1 MAENGDKKQL
11 WLAGFE
17 VPFEMQ
23 LDSGNRWGRLAKII
37 PWREFGE
44 AYEQGLKPSSRGGRP
59 PKPSRLVIG
68 AVIIKH
74 KLGLSDEETVRQ
86 IQENPYLQFFCG
98 LPSFSA
104 RQPFA
109 PSLSVEIRKRMG
121 ETVFDQFQD
130 AIIDQI
136 TEAPEDNPP
145 ETEPDE
151 LDGTAED
158 SHERKDEKTEDETTK
173 DEVKHQ
179 GKLIIDATA
188 CDQMIRFPTDIA
200 LLNEAR
206 EISERL
212 IDRLYKVVSPAKKP
226 RTYRQKARKDFLGFI
241 KQRRPRKN
249 VRRTALRKQLQ
260 YLRRNLGHIS
270 RLCEGLPPEAAFPF
284 THRDQRQLW
293 IIHHLYDQQ
302 KQMFDDKINR
312 CDDRIV
318 SIHQPHV
325 RPIKR
330 GKPGKAIEFG
340 AKLSVSL
347 DKDGLAYIDRLGW
360 DAFNEGQD
368 LECHVNR
375 YKERYGYY
383 PEVVLADT
391 IYGTRKNRKFMKE
404 KGIRFA
410 GKPLG
415 RPKKQTEE
423 NKKQLRAEK
432 EKRREEYCQRIPI
445 EGKFGQGK
453 NGYGLAIIKAK
464 LKQTSESWMRSIF
477 LVMNL
482 AVLSKRLAFF
492 LLWIFCLK
500 R

>member
-1 MAENGDKKQL
+1 MTQNEGEKQL

-23 LDSGNRWGRLAKII
+23 LDRDNRWVKLSQII
-37 PWREFGE
+37 PWPEFGA
-44 AYEQGLKPSSRGGRP
+44 AYEQNLKPRSSGGRP
-59 PKPSRLVIG
+59 PKPSQLVIG

-109 PSLSVEIRKRMG
+109 PSLFVEIRKRMG
-121 ETVFDQFQD
+121 ETVFDRFQD

-136 TEAPEDNPP
+136 TMENEGAASKPDATNERDGAGEEPP
-145 ETEPDE
+145 KNQE
-151 LDGTAED
+151 
-158 SHERKDEKTEDETTK
+158 
-173 DEVKHQ
+173 
-179 GKLIIDATA
+179 KLIIDATA

-206 EISERL
+206 EISEGL
-212 IDRLYKVVSPAKKP
+212 IDGLFKAVSLPKKP
-226 RTYRQKARKDFLGFI
+226 RTYRKMARKDFLGFI

-260 YLRRNLGHIS
+260 YLRRNLKHIS
-270 RLCEGLPPEAAFPF
+270 RLCALLSPETSFPLS
-284 THRDQRQLW
+284 HQSQRQLW

-302 KQMFDDKINR
+302 KQMFDDKTNR
-312 CDDRIV
+312 CDARIV

-330 GKPGKAIEFG
+330 GKPGKTVEFG

-375 YKERYGYY
+375 YKDRYGHY
-383 PEVVLADT
+383 PEVLLADT

-415 RPKKQTEE
+415 RPKKQTAE
-423 NKKQLRAEK
+423 NKKQLKAEK
-432 EKRREEYCQRIPI
+432 EKRRQEYCQRIPI

-453 NGYGLAIIKAK
+453 NGYGLAKIRAK
-464 LKQTSESWMRSIF
+464 LKQTSESWMRAIF
-477 LVMNL
+477 FVMNL
-482 AVLSKRLAFF
+482 EALSKRLILFIF
-492 LLWIFCLK
+492 WIFCLK
-500 R
+500 S